1 MLYFKFDE
9 EKAVSV
15 ILYIAKKL
23 IEDKNKVKPDFHKI
37 FKILYFADQ
46 KHLAMYGRPIVGD
59 YYIAM
64 DHGPV
69 PSKIYDILK
78 VVRGDSLFEDTKGFG
93 KYFDVRG
100 RYAYPKQAPDMDVF
114 SESELDLIDKSI
126 EKNKSLSF
134 LTLREKSHDEAYRKA
149 TKDDKIS
156 YRTMARVAGADNAM
170 VAYMRTLSENE
181 QIFSKGPPASVTNSQ
196 KNTLS
201 LCLADT
207 LDQVWF
213 LNSLPITPHLQK

>member
-78 VVRGDSLFEDTKGFG
+78 VVRGDSLFEDTKEFG

-126 EKNKSLSF
+126 EKNKYLSF

-156 YRTMARVAGADNAM
+156 YRTMARVAGADNAI

-181 QIFSKGPPASVTNSQ
+181 QIFSK
-196 KNTLS
+196 
-201 LCLADT
+201 
-207 LDQVWF
+207 
-213 LNSLPITPHLQK
+213 